1 MSLPQRLLPAV
12 LAKKALHDAVI
23 LPGTV
28 WQHLVLSLHS
38 TDSAQNEFTV
48 VSDPT
53 LATFLAVANSSFR
66 DLP

>member
-1 MSLPQRLLPAV
+1 MSLHQRLLPAV
-12 LAKKALHDAVI
+12 LAKKASQDEVI
-23 LPGTV
+23 LPDMV
-28 WQHLVLSLHS
+28 WQHPELSLYS
-38 TDSAQNEFTV
+38 TDSAQNAFTV